1 MRIRPDA
8 VVVTILTICVIVT
21 IGYVVGL
28 YVLGDCRLPF
38 DCSARFRPEVCA
50 ADPEIPKKYC
60 ATHERLAD

>member
-38 DCSARFRPEVCA
+38 DCSAKFRP
-50 ADPEIPKKYC
+50 
-60 ATHERLAD
+60 